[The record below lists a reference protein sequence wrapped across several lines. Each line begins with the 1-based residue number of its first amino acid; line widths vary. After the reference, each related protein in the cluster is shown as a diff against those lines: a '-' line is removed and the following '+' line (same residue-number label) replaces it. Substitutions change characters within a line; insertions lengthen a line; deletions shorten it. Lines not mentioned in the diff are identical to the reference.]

1 MCFSQKIIKNNV
13 LIIVLF
19 SFYLIVTE
27 RITYHRL
34 YSGFKESELLDIV
47 EKWFL
52 LCDFVVFF
60 MAGSLPY
67 LLQAGYRSR
76 RIFYC
81 LISRY
86 FEYQFA
92 GQINM
97 QGGDLRAQAYVKFRF
112 AGKDSEKNYACLF

>member
-47 EKWFL
+47 EKWLL

-67 LLQAGYRSR
+67 LL
-76 RIFYC
+76 
-81 LISRY
+81 
-86 FEYQFA
+86 
-92 GQINM
+92 
-97 QGGDLRAQAYVKFRF
+97 
-112 AGKDSEKNYACLF
+112 